1 MLSDTIHLLD
11 VNWDNETRNNE
22 NRKSYQQFIVFHS
35 LCTMY
40 KSSIMRYLAKWGFCG
55 TPGTFWNKLVILHKA
70 ILQSNYKILRKNN
83 KIDLILDICDKFP
96 MI

>member
-1 MLSDTIHLLD
+1 MSMPADTIKAASPVPEKKQKKTEMTSPEWLFMLSDTIHLLD

-40 KSSIMRYLAKWGFCG
+40 KSSIMRYLAK
-55 TPGTFWNKLVILHKA
+55 
-70 ILQSNYKILRKNN
+70 
-83 KIDLILDICDKFP
+83 
-96 MI
+96 

>member
-1 MLSDTIHLLD
+1 MTSPEWLFMLSDTIHLLD

-40 KSSIMRYLAKWGFCG
+40 KSSIMRYLAK
-55 TPGTFWNKLVILHKA
+55 
-70 ILQSNYKILRKNN
+70 
-83 KIDLILDICDKFP
+83 
-96 MI
+96 

>member
-1 MLSDTIHLLD
+1 MSMPADTIKAASPVPEKKTEMTSPEWLFMLSDTIHLLD

-40 KSSIMRYLAKWGFCG
+40 KSSIMRYLAK
-55 TPGTFWNKLVILHKA
+55 
-70 ILQSNYKILRKNN
+70 
-83 KIDLILDICDKFP
+83 
-96 MI
+96 